1 MRKHEGLSRSQNVGL
16 GNVFWF
22 FFLGKGDITIHKYIM
37 LLMPLELLRMI
48 IMVIIMMIRIFTWMF
63 SMSSELSHKI
73 DDNLT
78 LLISANWK

>member
-1 MRKHEGLSRSQNVGL
+1 MRKHEGSSRSQNVGL
-16 GNVFWF
+16 GNV
-22 FFLGKGDITIHKYIM
+22 LGIFSRKRRYITIHKYIM

>member
-1 MRKHEGLSRSQNVGL
+1 
-16 GNVFWF
+16 
-22 FFLGKGDITIHKYIM
+22 
-37 LLMPLELLRMI
+37 MPSELLRMI